1 MADRAVGIPVARE
14 GVPFILAGAIP
25 TALAFVLGWTP
36 VGCVFGSLTL
46 FVSWFFRNPSRTP
59 PPGEHTVVSP
69 GDGKVIAVQEEFEP
83 RFLKDQAIRISIFLN
98 VFDVHINRTPCA
110 GTITDIAYQPGQFF
124 AANHAEAT
132 IRNEQNA
139 LMIETASHQ
148 KVLCAQV
155 AGLIARRIVCWSNP
169 GDSIQTGE
177 RFGLIRFGSRVDLF
191 LPKGSKVTIEVGDR
205 VKGGETVLGELAC
218 ADLS

>member
-1 MADRAVGIPVARE
+1 M
-14 GVPFILAGAIP
+14 
-25 TALAFVLGWTP
+25 
-36 VGCVFGSLTL
+36 
-46 FVSWFFRNPSRTP
+46 
-59 PPGEHTVVSP
+59 VVSP

-110 GTITDIAYQPGQFF
+110 GTITDITYQPGQFL
-124 AANHAEAT
+124 AANRAEAT

-139 LMIETASHQ
+139 LLIETPSHH
-148 KVLCAQV
+148 KVLCVQV
-155 AGLIARRIVCWSNP
+155 AGLIARRIVCWAKP

-191 LPKGSKVTIEVGDR
+191 LPKGSKITIEVGDR
-205 VKGGETVLGELAC
+205 VKGGESVLGELVC
-218 ADLS
+218 VDPS

>member
-14 GVPFILAGAIP
+14 GVPFVLAGVVP
-25 TALAFVLGWTP
+25 TAIAFLLGWTP
-36 VGCVFGSLTL
+36 VGCVLGSLTL

-59 PPGEHTVVSP
+59 PPGDQTVVAP

-83 RFLKDQAIRISIFLN
+83 RFIKDQAIRISIFLN
-98 VFDVHINRTPCA
+98 VFDVHINRIPCA
-110 GTITDIAYQPGQFF
+110 GTIMDIAYQPGQFM
-124 AANHAEAT
+124 AANRAEAT

-139 LMIETASHQ
+139 LMIETSSHQ
-148 KVLCAQV
+148 KVLCSQV
-155 AGLIARRIVCWSNP
+155 AGLIARRIVCWAKP

-191 LPKGSKVTIEVGDR
+191 LPKRSKITIEVGDR
-205 VKGGETVLGELAC
+205 VKGGESVLGELVC
-218 ADLS
+218 VDPS